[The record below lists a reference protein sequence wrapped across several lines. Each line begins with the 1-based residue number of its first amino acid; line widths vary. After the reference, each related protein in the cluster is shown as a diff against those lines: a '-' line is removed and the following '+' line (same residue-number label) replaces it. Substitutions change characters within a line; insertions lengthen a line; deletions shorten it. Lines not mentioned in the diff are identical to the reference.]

1 MNPSH
6 AEHDVSQELED
17 ALARID
23 RAENNCVSLD
33 VEMNEF
39 LYNDVKDMVKEFDP
53 KTENW

>member
-1 MNPSH
+1 M
-6 AEHDVSQELED
+6 SQELED

-23 RAENNCVSLD
+23 RAENNCVSLA